1 MATRPALAD
10 LGIAPRLLTREQAAA
25 YLSVS
30 PNTFDAMVEDGV
42 MPRPR
47 LLRGRRRAWDV
58 RALDAAI
65 DRLPV
70 EGNDGTTDQTWSDVD
85 AP

>member
-1 MATRPALAD
+1 MATHTALAD

-30 PNTFDAMVEDGV
+30 PNTFDEMVKDTR
-42 MPRPR
+42 MPRPK
-47 LLRGRRRAWDV
+47 LLSSRRRAWDV

-65 DRLPV
+65 DRLPI
-70 EGNDGTTDQTWSDVD
+70 DGDDARIDETWSDVD
-85 AP
+85 AT